1 MGDIFELK
9 SYLVSDDQ
17 QKIAEVES
25 RCKKEVEELCCK
37 TYSAEKLKRDEFAS
51 QFLTLE
57 IREKLLNTA
66 GQTSHK
72 IIAAR

>member
-1 MGDIFELK
+1 MDSTLG
-9 SYLVSDDQ
+9 SDDQ
-17 QKIAEVES
+17 QKIAEVEGAPVES